1 MRGKRKGIIMQLTK
15 IAAVFALLVL
25 ASEVTVTGSARA
37 QSAPSA
43 QPSFD
48 AEPKPPAPNY
58 ADPDAW
64 AARPAKPSHAIDV
77 FYIQPTTFPGP
88 GWNADFRDAS
98 VNAITDGGV
107 MKTQAT
113 AFSDC
118 CDLYAPRYRQASAR
132 AAGSTTGDGAKAYD
146 FAYQDVLRAF
156 TYYLQHDNHGR
167 PFILAGHSQGAL
179 LSARLLEEVIDG
191 KPEAKRLVA
200 AYIVGI
206 GLPQG
211 FFGKAYK
218 TVGICRR
225 PDDTGCVVSWNSFV
239 PGSDVTAYLAHSE
252 SRYVDRFGDDPSKAI
267 LCINPLTFDLDRPA
281 GDAKLHLG
289 AVRDA
294 ASIASPVPGLVGA
307 ECKNGILFVDAGGA
321 AGVLKPL
328 PNGSLHLQDIE
339 LFYGNLRKNA
349 GVRGRAWL
357 SRNQH

>member
-1 MRGKRKGIIMQLTK
+1 M
-15 IAAVFALLVL
+15 
-25 ASEVTVTGSARA
+25 
-37 QSAPSA
+37 
-43 QPSFD
+43 
-48 AEPKPPAPNY
+48 
-58 ADPDAW
+58 
-64 AARPAKPSHAIDV
+64 
-77 FYIQPTTFPGP
+77 
-88 GWNADFRDAS
+88 
-98 VNAITDGGV
+98 
-107 MKTQAT
+107 
-113 AFSDC
+113 
-118 CDLYAPRYRQASAR
+118 
-132 AAGSTTGDGAKAYD
+132 
-146 FAYQDVLRAF
+146 
-156 TYYLQHDNHGR
+156 
-167 PFILAGHSQGAL
+167 
-179 LSARLLEEVIDG
+179 IDG

-328 PNGSLHLQDIE
+328 PTGSLHLQDIE
-339 LFYGNLRKNA
+339 LFYGNLRQERRPSQRRVALTRERHTPLSTAPRLLKYRRPCKPHLEKF
-349 GVRGRAWL
+349 GVFIEGLRLLPKQSWREKASLSSKRRRGGDAKT
-357 SRNQH
+357 